1 MSRLSKYNVEEEL
14 RSAVTFATEKHP
26 LVIFDL
32 ETTGL
37 SKVSD
42 KILSFS
48 AIKTKWNGYG
58 FEEIDR
64 MNVFINPGFHIPSY
78 ITSINHISDETVKNC
93 GYEEDVLPLIK
104 EFIGDERKPLL
115 CGYNSNSFDIPFL
128 SNVFERVFGEG
139 IHPYVSLDV
148 MRLAKSMC
156 QMDNYKLEFVASQLG
171 IGASLSFHNSIDDVV
186 ATLHVLNELV
196 RLKMFHNEEPENG
209 KIRLEVHGCSL
220 FKKSHYLN
228 RIYINTFPYSKSY
241 YDVYRGEWHSDLY
254 GVNMEL
260 LRKDALKYMNVKD
273 EKEFA
278 KILHA

>member
-1 MSRLSKYNVEEEL
+1 MSRLSKYNVEDEL
-14 RSAVTFATEKHP
+14 KKAIADASRTNP
-26 LVIFDL
+26 LIIFDL

-37 SKVSD
+37 SRKSD

-48 AIKTKWNGYG
+48 AIKAIWNGYG

-64 MNVFINPGFHIPSY
+64 MNVFINPGFHIPPH
-78 ITSINHISDETVKNC
+78 ITSINHISDDTVKEC
-93 GYEEDVLPLIK
+93 GHEEDVIPQIK
-104 EFIGDERKPLL
+104 NFIGSVPLF
-115 CGYNSNSFDIPFL
+115 CGYNSNNFDIPFL
-128 SNVFERVFGEG
+128 NAVFGRVLGEG
-139 IHPYVSLDV
+139 VQPVVSLDV

-156 QMDNYKLEFVASQLG
+156 HMDNYKLEYVASQLG
-171 IGASLSFHNSIDDVV
+171 IGATLSFHNSIDDII
-186 ATLHVLNELV
+186 ATLCVLNELV
-196 RLKMFHNEEPENG
+196 RLKMFSKEEPKSEL
-209 KIRLEVHGCSL
+209 IRLEVHGCNL
-220 FKKSHYLN
+220 FKKSHFLN

-278 KILHA
+278 KIMHA